1 VRLARLERDAQR
13 HAFAQ
18 QMLLAYDFAQ
28 VLRAQALGQGLVSGG
43 RGFHKGLGLE
53 AKKRRKKR
61 EQDWRLRC

>member
-1 VRLARLERDAQR
+1 
-13 HAFAQ
+13 
-18 QMLLAYDFAQ
+18 MLLAYDFAQ
-28 VLRAQALGQGLVSGG
+28 GLRAQALGQGLVSGG